1 MHRLSVPP
9 NNTDALCC
17 LPQPMERLAN
27 PTRGKEMKRLMRW
40 MLAAVLFSGVQGV
53 ALASF
58 APALPDYLWPI
69 TPTTGMYFDETQAGT
84 GLGVDLIPVNGQT
97 FFFGAFYHYDPNGAP
112 TWFTFQSFLEQRSM
126 AAYRQDGIP
135 AAVSGPWIASS
146 GGQCFDCAYSA
157 PNTVATPF
165 ARTINVVGARHLR
178 MPASG
183 NAPDLNLQRTDAV
196 VVSGHLLGQAV
207 LDSGTVFKVTA
218 RYRSLISNGPPQ
230 LFNNGWVRF
239 RLRPASEVHNLF
251 TGFTAEPGATP
262 NLVPPPQWMVLAGD
276 PNTLP
281 QHEAECVHE
290 VNIQGG
296 PIGLCDALFGMTAR
310 PFDDRNNT
318 WTFFRDPISDR
329 LRAYRRCIGLQTI
342 CNVGR
347 ATHINGVAD
356 VIEATP
362 TRPGLPPR
370 LIARVLDLEGGVLN
384 QKLEFSPVSP
394 EELAA

>member
-1 MHRLSVPP
+1 
-9 NNTDALCC
+9 
-17 LPQPMERLAN
+17 
-27 PTRGKEMKRLMRW
+27 MKRLMRW

-394 EELAA
+394 EELAAVFPNGVP